1 MRYWNCRNKTS
12 FATVYIIDTLAP
24 EKPKFRLS
32 IDAPVSSLKGVGPS
46 VADKLAR
53 LNIFTVQ
60 DLLFHLPLRY
70 QDRTRVKPIGS
81 LRQSTEA
88 VVEAEVLLTDI
99 KYGRRRMLLSKIS
112 DGTGFL
118 TLRFFHFS
126 STQQKGLA
134 PGTRIRCFGEVR
146 YSGQGLEMVHPEYQ
160 ILQSNRKLEA
170 PVAEPYLTAI
180 YPTTEGFRQFSF
192 RALLDQLVIDSKT
205 LVLEIPEWLPETLL
219 QRMNFPSLAEAIA
232 YVHKPP
238 LDAAVDVLSNGQHCC
253 QQRLAFEELLAH
265 QLSMR
270 RLRLK
275 YQQHHAPEFKV
286 DSKLSHRL
294 QAKLP
299 FSLTDAQRR
308 VYSEILG
315 DISSKQPMLRLIQG
329 DVGSGKTVVAALAA
343 IHAVETGYQ
352 ASIMAPTELLA
363 YQHFQNFSQWLLPLG
378 ISIEWLSGKLKGKAR
393 ETALHN
399 ISNGPAQ
406 VIVGTHALFQEDVT
420 FNKLGLIVVD
430 EQHRFGVHQ
439 RMALRNKGKQ
449 VHESVEVYP
458 HQLIMT
464 ATPIPRTLAMTAY
477 ADLDCSI
484 IDELPP
490 GRTQVQTVVMEEDRR
505 MDVIERVYQ
514 SCQASRQA
522 YWVCTLIEESEALQC
537 QAAEDTA
544 QQLRQELPD
553 IGIGLVHG
561 RMKPDEKK
569 RVMQEFKNGTIDLLV
584 ATTVIEVGV
593 DVPNATLMIIEN
605 AERLG
610 LSQLHQ
616 LRGRVGRGDKQSAC
630 VLLYHAPLSQHAR
643 ERLAVLRATN
653 DGFVVAQ
660 RDLEMRGP
668 GELLGTRQTGLEQF
682 HIADLQRDQELLPEV
697 IKTA

>member
-1 MRYWNCRNKTS
+1 M
-12 FATVYIIDTLAP
+12 P
-24 EKPKFRLS
+24 
-32 IDAPVSSLKGVGPS
+32 IDAPVSSLKRVGPS

-53 LNIFTVQ
+53 LNIFTIQ

-70 QDRTRVKPIGS
+70 QDRTRVVPIGR
-81 LRQSTEA
+81 LRQSAEA

-118 TLRFFHFS
+118 TLRFFHFNA
-126 STQQKGLA
+126 TQQKGLA
-134 PGTRIRCFGEVR
+134 PGTRIRCFGEAR

-160 ILQSNRKLEA
+160 IIKPNEKFDEPA
-170 PVAEPYLTAI
+170 TEPYLTAI

-205 LVLEIPEWLPETLL
+205 LMFDVPEWLPLTLL
-219 QRMNFPSLAEAIA
+219 QRMNFPPLAEAIA

-238 LDAAVDVLSNGQHCC
+238 LDAAVDVLTNGQHRC

-270 RLRLK
+270 RLRIK
-275 YQQHHAPEFKV
+275 YQQHQAPNFNVE
-286 DSKLSHRL
+286 SKMSLQL
-294 QAKLP
+294 QAQLP
-299 FSLTDAQRR
+299 FSLTNAQRR
-308 VYSEILG
+308 VYSEILR

-329 DVGSGKTVVAALAA
+329 DVGSGKTIVAALAA
-343 IHAVETGYQ
+343 LHAVETGYQ
-352 ASIMAPTELLA
+352 AAIMAPTELLA
-363 YQHFQNFSQWLLPLG
+363 YQHFQNFCQWLLPLG
-378 ISIEWLSGKLKGKAR
+378 LSIEWLSGKLKGKAR
-393 ETALHN
+393 VTALRN

-406 VIVGTHALFQEDVT
+406 VIIGTHALFQEDVA

-449 VHESVEVYP
+449 VQESVEVYP

-490 GRTQVQTVVMEEDRR
+490 GRTQVQTVVMEDDRR
-505 MDVIERVYQ
+505 MEVVERVYQ

-544 QQLRQELPD
+544 DQLRQELPD

-569 RVMQEFKNGTIDLLV
+569 RVMQEFKNGSIDLLV

-630 VLLYHAPLSQHAR
+630 VLLYHSPLSQHAK
-643 ERLAVLRATN
+643 ERLAVIRATS

-697 IKTA
+697 IKTANELFNNYPASVDAIIQRWLGRNEEYGNV